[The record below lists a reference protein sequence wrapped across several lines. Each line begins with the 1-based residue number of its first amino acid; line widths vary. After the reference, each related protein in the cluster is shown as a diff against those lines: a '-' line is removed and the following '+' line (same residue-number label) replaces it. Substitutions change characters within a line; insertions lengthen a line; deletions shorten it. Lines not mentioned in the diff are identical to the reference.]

1 MRTPIVGMRIGW
13 PHVGSDREFDRGVV
27 QFPKGSYFTPE
38 DRFRLDL
45 RLDRKYQHVTELQ
58 LRGLLMEQTILVRIH
73 CGLAK

>member
-27 QFPKGSYFTPE
+27 LCPKVRNFTPE

-58 LRGLLMEQTILVRIH
+58 LRGLLKEQNSSVRNR
-73 CGLAK
+73 CGLR